1 MKEIYIFGIT
11 GSFLIGLG
19 VFIWKKQ
26 AIYLLS
32 NFPRDP
38 NELTDPKGLARWAGI
53 FIIFIG
59 LIFFISG
66 GLTMWLKGTKYEL
79 LTIVFLLISTFLLTI
94 TYLIG
99 GQRFVKSK

>member
-53 FIIFIG
+53 FIICIG

-66 GLTMWLKGTKYEL
+66 GLVVWLKGTEYEP